1 MEGLSEPCSGGCIR
15 VGWAVFHYQGLCCT
29 SRKQQLGGW
38 EQVVEG
44 HRSVPR
50 VEANHPH
57 GELRQL
63 NSHTLGEGLTPRT
76 RGLEGMEVDH

>member
-1 MEGLSEPCSGGCIR
+1 M
-15 VGWAVFHYQGLCCT
+15 
-29 SRKQQLGGW
+29 
-38 EQVVEG
+38 VEG

-63 NSHTLGEGLTPRT
+63 NSHALGEGLTPRT